1 MDNLNELIKNFCEK
15 YNLEF
20 YDNFKLK
27 VINDISKYIQGDDFE
42 YYHDRQNIIDK
53 AFGMLYED
61 SNKRWVILIKEQD
74 LINLFATLIHEYV
87 HLCDY
92 KMLSK
97 VKTVLT
103 LRELQN
109 DDVFLFWTEFHAAY
123 LSYRFLIDM
132 DSTKIDVKNAQNEIV
147 VKLKEYYSSNLKLE
161 KNELIDKA
169 VRSYGSY
176 LALYDRFCDE
186 VILYPEQYY
195 YNKTFLEIYNFLI
208 CHKTFDDFIA
218 DYNDFHRLLLEA

>member
-109 DDVFLFWTEFHAAY
+109 DDVFLFWTEFHATY
-123 LSYRFLIDM
+123 LSYRFLID
-132 DSTKIDVKNAQNEIV
+132 
-147 VKLKEYYSSNLKLE
+147 
-161 KNELIDKA
+161 
-169 VRSYGSY
+169 
-176 LALYDRFCDE
+176 
-186 VILYPEQYY
+186 PEQYY
-195 YNKTFLEIYNFLI
+195 YNKAFLEIYNFLI